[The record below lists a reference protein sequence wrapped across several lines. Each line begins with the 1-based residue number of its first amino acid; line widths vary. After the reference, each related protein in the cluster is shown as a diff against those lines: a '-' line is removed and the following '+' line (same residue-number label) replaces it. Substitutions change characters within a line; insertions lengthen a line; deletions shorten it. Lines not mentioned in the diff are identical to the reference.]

1 MVNPPRLNPFLLVTM
16 LTWGLNFVAVK
27 VLFNEME
34 PPAVALSRL
43 LFMWV
48 ALLGICKWKK
58 INLRFEGKDL
68 WLTLLQGLLSMG
80 VYIVLFLEGI
90 KRSGAA
96 EGAILLGTGP
106 IFTLLLAVLL
116 GQERLTRI
124 GVYGLLIAFS
134 GVVLVT
140 QTSDPCAENTLLGNG
155 LLLTSAFVW
164 ASATVVSRPLLSRK
178 HPLAMMAVSMPG
190 ALPII
195 LPYSVRSFATTPW
208 GGLAPV
214 SWAMLTYFCLVAGVV
229 GFVLFYEGVSQV
241 GAAGAMLYQYFV
253 PPLAALSAWL
263 VLGTPLRWPQ
273 VIGIG
278 IVISGVW
285 LATKR
290 KVQPLSLQTE

>member
-58 INLRFEGKDL
+58 ISLRFEGKDL

-190 ALPII
+190 ALPVI
-195 LPYSVRSFATTPW
+195 LPYSVRSFGTTPW

-290 KVQPLSLQTE
+290 KVVPTPA